1 MTVESEKRR
10 FTRIPFEATAH
21 VVNAEGSWFS
31 PLIDISLKGALVTTP
46 KNWKGQVGENFLIEL
61 NLDSGENDIA
71 IRMEAEVTHME
82 KLHIGFNCLHIG
94 LDSIT
99 HLRRLIELNLG
110 DDSILDRELAALIE
124 AHDAS

>member
-21 VVNAEGSWFS
+21 VVNAEGSWHS
-31 PLIDISLKGALVTTP
+31 PLIDISLKGALVSTP
-46 KNWKGQVGENFLIEL
+46 ENWKGQVGEKFLIEL
-61 NLDSGENDIA
+61 SLDGGEDDIS

-82 KLHIGFNCLHIG
+82 KAHIGFNCLHIG

-110 DDSILDRELAALIE
+110 DDSILDRELAALIA
-124 AHDAS
+124 AHNA